1 MSAFSLSNDEDS
13 FKKFFMDNV
22 KKEPDVILTPKPRG
36 PPSISVGAVPGL
48 PFADL
53 PAVTWMA
60 ERKAR
65 PGVLP
70 TQSLST
76 TTLEKILPDDNFE
89 QLEKWYKYERVKAE
103 LEECYR
109 PRLVAA
115 EAEFEKW
122 RHMTEHTAADVAA
135 TREGEDEVAAAM
147 HDAILDR
154 AQGRVVHWRPI
165 VERERTEV
173 QRRESKIRVWEQPAL
188 DAQDLLSKK
197 HGPLD
202 VRWILVLYIKI
213 RQHSSV
219 SGDEQRKSVGR

>member
-1 MSAFSLSNDEDS
+1 MSAFSFSNDEDS
-13 FKKFFMDNV
+13 FKKFFMENV

-48 PFADL
+48 PYADL

-70 TQSLST
+70 TRSLST

-89 QLEKWYKYERVKAE
+89 QLEKWYK
-103 LEECYR
+103 
-109 PRLVAA
+109 
-115 EAEFEKW
+115 
-122 RHMTEHTAADVAA
+122 
-135 TREGEDEVAAAM
+135 EGEDEVAAAM

-154 AQGRVVHWRPI
+154 AQGRLVHWRPI

-173 QRRESKIRVWEQPAL
+173 QRRERKIRVWEQPAL
-188 DAQDLLSKK
+188 DAQDLLSKR

>member
-115 EAEFEKW
+115 EAE
-122 RHMTEHTAADVAA
+122 
-135 TREGEDEVAAAM
+135 
-147 HDAILDR
+147 
-154 AQGRVVHWRPI
+154 AQGRLVHWRPI

-173 QRRESKIRVWEQPAL
+173 QRRERKIRVWEQPAL
-188 DAQDLLSKK
+188 DAQDLLSKR

-219 SGDEQRKSVGR
+219 SEDEQRKSVGR